1 MPTIQLLAHFNLQD
15 YNTSMNKFIYR
26 ENTLEMIIKNNNNDD
41 CDLQLKANPQSAKL
55 EKQAFSI

>member
-1 MPTIQLLAHFNLQD
+1 
-15 YNTSMNKFIYR
+15 MNKFIYR

-41 CDLQLKANPQSAKL
+41 LANPQSAKL